1 MRVLIVHD
9 SLSENP
15 SKDELDTL
23 DEVEQ
28 VAKALT
34 STGYL
39 VSRCAFSLNLPLL
52 EKQIETI
59 HPDVIFNLVETLN
72 GSRWLHIA
80 TAFFEK
86 LNIPFTGCGSRGMY
100 LSSDKLLAKQLMK
113 LALIPTPAWIENKK
127 TDDISQLI
135 GVPVIVKPI
144 AEEASVGI
152 SDESVQTFKTE
163 KALLNFLRK
172 KGEKSYFAEKYIEG
186 REFNISV
193 MMDTSGVKVLPV
205 AEMQFLD
212 YPKNKVH
219 IAGYEAKWDEESFAY
234 THTVRK
240 FDFLETDTHL
250 IEQLKKISLRCW
262 NLFSGKGYAR
272 VDFRVDKAGNPFV
285 LEVNMNP
292 CISSDSGFS
301 AACAQSGLSYTA
313 MIQNIVKGY

>member
-9 SLSENP
+9 NLSEHP
-15 SKDELDTL
+15 STDELDTL
-23 DEVEQ
+23 HEVDQ
-28 VAKALT
+28 VADALT
-34 STGYL
+34 ATGYL
-39 VSRCAFSLNLPLL
+39 VSRCAFSLNFPLL
-52 EKQIETI
+52 EKKIETI
-59 HPDVIFNLVETLN
+59 HPDVIFNLVETLY
-72 GSRWLHIA
+72 GSTWLHIA

-127 TDDISQLI
+127 TDDISHLI
-135 GVPVIVKPI
+135 GGPVIVKPI

-152 SDESVQTFKTE
+152 TDDSVQTFKTE
-163 KALLNFLRK
+163 EALLNFLRQ
-172 KGEKSYFAEKYIEG
+172 KGEKTYFAEQFIEG

-193 MMDTSGVKVLPV
+193 MMDTSGVKVLPP

-212 YPKNKVH
+212 YPKDKVH

-240 FDFLETDTHL
+240 FDFLESDNDL
-250 IEQLKKISLRCW
+250 IEQLKEISLRCW

-272 VDFRVDKAGNPFV
+272 VDFRVDKDGNPFV
-285 LEVNMNP
+285 LEINMNP

-301 AACAQSGLSYTA
+301 AACAQSGISYTS